1 MNLTARSICSGLFYA
16 LNRFCLFYTDNC
28 VIMIDVTDVNFLKDN
43 DIGMKKPENRKNAN
57 SKLTFTHICIRFLL
71 VSILFLFLIMAL
83 RGFMKV
89 ANRTSFI
96 SQRLDDY
103 PSLYDNYLMENDEWW
118 NWWQEQDYEKRADLA
133 AFIFDSNDTIE
144 SEEDKLAYISEVV
157 NAEKV

>member
-1 MNLTARSICSGLFYA
+1 MN
-16 LNRFCLFYTDNC
+16 
-28 VIMIDVTDVNFLKDN
+28 
-43 DIGMKKPENRKNAN
+43 
-57 SKLTFTHICIRFLL
+57 
-71 VSILFLFLIMAL
+71 
-83 RGFMKV
+83 V

-157 NAEKV
+157 NAEKVQVGDSLDSDVIKEKIRSEGLNAYSAQLMDDRRIYLGFHGSLKESRMAIQEDSSAFMSQLQAGLEGYVLILHEGEIYVSPQ